1 MPVYIREATNFSSY
15 QKVNPSCPVRF
26 SDSVCLPG
34 RTQTPKY
41 DDSLK
46 TIKAVEYSGINSTK
60 SPASGAAKI
69 SKPRLMSQFEKA
81 LEAVCVCVCVCVG
94 VFLQS

>member
-1 MPVYIREATNFSSY
+1 MPVYIQEAPNLSSY
-15 QKVNPSCPVRF
+15 RKLNPSRPVRF
-26 SDSVCLPG
+26 SDIVCLIG

-60 SPASGAAKI
+60 SPASGAGKV
-69 SKPRLMSQFEKA
+69 SEPRLISQFERAFEA
-81 LEAVCVCVCVCVG
+81 LCVNFG
-94 VFLQS
+94 VFLQP